1 MLNVAVQMDPLESVS
16 IDGDSTFALML
27 EAQRRGH
34 RMWHYDVRNMSL
46 HEGRLEGAGR
56 VGRLLARAR
65 PVTVQ
70 RVAGDHYR
78 FGPAETLDL
87 GTMDTVLM
95 RQDPPFDMAYITA
108 THMLEHIHP
117 RTLVVNDP
125 KHVRDAPEK
134 LLVTHFP
141 ELMLPT
147 LISWDPD
154 AIRAFRR
161 EYRDIIVKPLFGNG
175 GAGVFRIREDDENLA
190 SLLEMH
196 FARSREPLMIQ
207 RYEAAVRQGD
217 KRIILVDGVPL
228 GAINRVP
235 AAGEARSNMHV
246 GGRPEQSGLTARDRE
261 ICERIGPHLRDH
273 GLIFVGI
280 DVIGDYLTEINVTSP
295 TGLQEVARFDGADLS
310 AAIWDSIE
318 RTIAANASR

>member
-1 MLNVAVQMDPLESVS
+1 MLKVAVQMDPIETIN
-16 IDGDSTFALML
+16 IDGDSSFALML

-34 RMWHYDVRNMSL
+34 AMWHYEVRNMSL
-46 HEGRLEGAGR
+46 HEGRQEGQGR
-56 VGRLLARAR
+56 IGRLLARAR
-65 PVTVQ
+65 PVMVQ
-70 RVAGDHYR
+70 RVAGNHYR
-78 FGPAETLDL
+78 FGEAETIDL

-141 ELMLPT
+141 ELMPPT
-147 LISWDPD
+147 LITWDPD

-207 RYEAAVRQGD
+207 RYEPAVRRGD
-217 KRIILVDGVPL
+217 KRVILVDGEAL

-246 GGRPEQSGLTARDRE
+246 GGRPEKSPLTARDRE
-261 ICERIGPHLRDH
+261 ICAAIGPVLRQQ
-273 GLIFVGI
+273 GMIFVGI
-280 DVIGDYLTEINVTSP
+280 DVIGDWLTEINVTSP
-295 TGLQEVARFDGADLS
+295 TGIWEVKRFGGAD
-310 AAIWDSIE
+310 
-318 RTIAANASR
+318 IAALVWDAIEKRRKG